1 MVKQLSSSDV
11 VTVVVCELAPENH
24 PSEVLLKL
32 LALLFS
38 ILYWMI
44 KILNPS
50 ISNHTKPQVFI
61 EPCNL
66 LLLSVR
72 IFFQALIV
80 CNKTVA

>member
-1 MVKQLSSSDV
+1 MVA
-11 VTVVVCELAPENH
+11 VCELALESH
-24 PSEVLLKL
+24 PAEASLKL
-32 LALLFS
+32 LILLFS

-50 ISNHTKPQVFI
+50 ISNHAKPQVFI